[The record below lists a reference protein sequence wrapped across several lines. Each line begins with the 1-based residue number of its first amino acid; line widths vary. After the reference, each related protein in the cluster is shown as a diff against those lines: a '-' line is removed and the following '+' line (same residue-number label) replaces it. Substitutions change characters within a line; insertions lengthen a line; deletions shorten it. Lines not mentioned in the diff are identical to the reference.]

1 MIRSILFILF
11 AVTYLIL
18 GIPVLGILWILR
30 KFNRKSIDLV
40 TLRMVQWALSV
51 LEHIA
56 GVEVIVT
63 GYENVPTDEAVLY
76 VGNHRSYFDIV
87 TSYSRCPGL
96 TGYIS
101 KDSLQKIPLL
111 RTWMERVYC
120 LFLNRDDTRQG
131 LKTILAAIDQVKH
144 GISIF
149 VFPEGTRSKTGEMAA
164 FHEGTFKIATKTGCP
179 IVPVAFSN
187 TEEIFENHMPF
198 LRKTKVVISYGKPIL
213 PSEIPEEYKKRPG
226 AYVQGIVAEMKEKGD
241 ELLISPSCRP

>member
-120 LFLNRDDTRQG
+120 RD
-131 LKTILAAIDQVKH
+131 
-144 GISIF
+144 
-149 VFPEGTRSKTGEMAA
+149 
-164 FHEGTFKIATKTGCP
+164 
-179 IVPVAFSN
+179 
-187 TEEIFENHMPF
+187 
-198 LRKTKVVISYGKPIL
+198 
-213 PSEIPEEYKKRPG
+213 
-226 AYVQGIVAEMKEKGD
+226 
-241 ELLISPSCRP
+241 